1 MKPKLIFSLILGLVV
16 LIIIIQNV
24 GDVPTEILFWSITL
38 PHIFLLFIVF
48 IIGILIGLMLAG
60 LMTKKQ
66 PKKLSE
72 GEKE

>member
-1 MKPKLIFSLILGLVV
+1 MKSKVIFSLMLGLIV

-24 GDVPTEILFWSITL
+24 GDVPTKILFWSITL

-48 IIGILIGLMLAG
+48 IIGILIGMMLTG

-66 PKKLSE
+66 PNELSE
-72 GEKE
+72 GGKE